1 MESLQEYIER
11 FKEDYPNW
19 SEKDVINYATKMYN
33 KMSTVKRGDNIIH
46 LDYFDGLI
54 IANEISEIE
63 NLLEDG
69 KLELSRFDKRG
80 ISYNSIEDFTLQ
92 VSLYINNP
100 VIQSI
105 LLGVAG
111 NIAWDSI
118 KNTSIF
124 IWKTIKKRHWDNEES
139 NKRQKI
145 NFGLKIKTDKEKII
159 SLNLDSELTDDL
171 LLKALDKSLE
181 VVKELNK
188 LDIQKDSDDTLFY
201 PADFYT
207 FDIEKKLWL
216 EVDIMEEIRKKH
228 LKQKLNKP

>member
-1 MESLQEYIER
+1 MKSLQEYIDR

-19 SEKDVINYATKMYN
+19 SEEGVINYATKMYN

-54 IANEISEIE
+54 ISNEISEIE

-80 ISYNSIEDFTLQ
+80 ITYNSIDDFTLQ
-92 VSLYINNP
+92 VSLCLSDPIVQN
-100 VIQSI
+100 I

-111 NIAWDSI
+111 NIIWDSI
-118 KNTSIF
+118 KKTSIF

-145 NFGLKIKTDKEKII
+145 NFGLRIKTEDGKNI
-159 SLNLDSELTDDL
+159 SLNLDSELSGDTL
-171 LLKALDKSLE
+171 REALDKSFE
-181 VVKELNK
+181 VIKELNK
-188 LDIQKDSDDTLFY
+188 TNKQKKSHELSY
-201 PADFYT
+201 PTDFYV
-207 FDIEKKLWL
+207 FDKEKKLWL

-228 LKQKLNKP
+228 LKQNL